1 VAFDPVVDAGNAVG
15 GRVRRERMIVRFAFE
30 EQTVFLRWRA
40 LKLKAEV
47 PLFPKPSLADC

>member
-30 EQTVFLRWRA
+30 EQTVFLRWRG
-40 LKLKAEV
+40 LKLKAEI